1 MKPVPS
7 TGSSGCELKAKAVEF
22 LVLLHGLRHENL
34 NPLIGCLA
42 EPPRAA
48 LVSEYCARG
57 SLQDVLQQ
65 DDIKLDWS
73 FRLSLLTDLVRVGVF
88 SFLNSQLLVLDTV
101 VLAYITGL
109 ISLVLNRTC
118 RAAEPGDKDES
129 FGIHGPGG
137 GSAAKPQERHCAG

>member
-1 MKPVPS
+1 MKPLPV
-7 TGSSGCELKAKAVEF
+7 TGSGAEIKAKAVEV
-22 LVLLHGLRHENL
+22 LVVLHGLRHENL

-73 FRLSLLTDLVRVGVF
+73 FRLSLLTDLVRV
-88 SFLNSQLLVLDTV
+88 S
-101 VLAYITGL
+101 
-109 ISLVLNRTC
+109 
-118 RAAEPGDKDES
+118 
-129 FGIHGPGG
+129 GPGI
-137 GSAAKPQERHCAG
+137 

>member
-7 TGSSGCELKAKAVEF
+7 AGGTVELKAKTVEL

-73 FRLSLLTDLVRVGVF
+73 FRLSLLTDLVRVSVEGSIHLPGYNRCVVGIMFTHEIADNKFLMLGRIF
-88 SFLNSQLLVLDTV
+88 SFMSRGLLAGESNEYYLQR
-101 VLAYITGL
+101 LGL
-109 ISLVLNRTC
+109 LILGET
-118 RAAEPGDKDES
+118 
-129 FGIHGPGG
+129 
-137 GSAAKPQERHCAG
+137 

>member
-1 MKPVPS
+1 MRIRQGDLVQMKPLP
-7 TGSSGCELKAKAVEF
+7 SSGEIKDKAIEF
-22 LVLLHGLRHENL
+22 LILLHGLRHENL

-73 FRLSLLTDLVRVGVF
+73 FRLSLLTDLVRVSNYF
-88 SFLNSQLLVLDTV
+88 
-101 VLAYITGL
+101 
-109 ISLVLNRTC
+109 
-118 RAAEPGDKDES
+118 
-129 FGIHGPGG
+129 
-137 GSAAKPQERHCAG
+137 

>member
-1 MKPVPS
+1 MKPIQLE
-7 TGSSGCELKAKAVEF
+7 SSVELKAKTVEV

-42 EPPRAA
+42 EPPRVY

-73 FRLSLLTDLVRVGVF
+73 FRLSLLTDLVRVRICLTL
-88 SFLNSQLLVLDTV
+88 SILL
-101 VLAYITGL
+101 L
-109 ISLVLNRTC
+109 IN
-118 RAAEPGDKDES
+118 
-129 FGIHGPGG
+129 
-137 GSAAKPQERHCAG
+137 

>member
-1 MKPVPS
+1 MVEFQGDLVQMKPVPS
-7 TGSSGCELKAKAVEF
+7 AGGAVELKAKSVEL

-73 FRLSLLTDLVRVGVF
+73 FRLSLLTDLVRVSSVRKHIV
-88 SFLNSQLLVLDTV
+88 NIDI
-101 VLAYITGL
+101 YIIMIHVQFTHY
-109 ISLVLNRTC
+109 ISI
-118 RAAEPGDKDES
+118 S
-129 FGIHGPGG
+129 YGIGKGI
-137 GSAAKPQERHCAG
+137 SSKS

>member
-1 MKPVPS
+1 MNSHEYERITSIACNEIDRWIYSVLCNFLFQQGDLVQMKPVPCG
-7 TGSSGCELKAKAVEF
+7 GSGGVELRAKTVEL

-48 LVSEYCARG
+48 LVSEWCARG

-73 FRLSLLTDLVRVGVF
+73 FRLSLLTDLVRVSDSLMKLIN
-88 SFLNSQLLVLDTV
+88 SFNLCNT
-101 VLAYITGL
+101 Y
-109 ISLVLNRTC
+109 
-118 RAAEPGDKDES
+118 K
-129 FGIHGPGG
+129 
-137 GSAAKPQERHCAG
+137 

>member
-1 MKPVPS
+1 MKPVS
-7 TGSSGCELKAKAVEF
+7 NISGMHELKEKSVEL

-42 EPPRAA
+42 EPPRAV

-73 FRLSLLTDLVRVGVF
+73 FRLSLLTDLVRVKNIYLYI
-88 SFLNSQLLVLDTV
+88 FLL
-101 VLAYITGL
+101 
-109 ISLVLNRTC
+109 RTN
-118 RAAEPGDKDES
+118 GKVDNYQNW
-129 FGIHGPGG
+129 IY
-137 GSAAKPQERHCAG
+137 

>member
-1 MKPVPS
+1 LVIDFNLFQGDLVQMKPVPS
-7 TGSSGCELKAKAVEF
+7 AGSAVELKAKTVEL

-73 FRLSLLTDLVRVGVF
+73 FRLSLLTDLVRV
-88 SFLNSQLLVLDTV
+88 SAACKQ
-101 VLAYITGL
+101 
-109 ISLVLNRTC
+109 RTC
-118 RAAEPGDKDES
+118 
-129 FGIHGPGG
+129 
-137 GSAAKPQERHCAG
+137 

>member
-7 TGSSGCELKAKAVEF
+7 VGGAVELKAKTVEL

-73 FRLSLLTDLVRVGVF
+73 FRLSLLTDLVRVSAACKHTARVDRFDGKYRRISYLVF
-88 SFLNSQLLVLDTV
+88 IIDVVAVLDYV
-101 VLAYITGL
+101 RY
-109 ISLVLNRTC
+109 
-118 RAAEPGDKDES
+118 
-129 FGIHGPGG
+129 
-137 GSAAKPQERHCAG
+137 AG